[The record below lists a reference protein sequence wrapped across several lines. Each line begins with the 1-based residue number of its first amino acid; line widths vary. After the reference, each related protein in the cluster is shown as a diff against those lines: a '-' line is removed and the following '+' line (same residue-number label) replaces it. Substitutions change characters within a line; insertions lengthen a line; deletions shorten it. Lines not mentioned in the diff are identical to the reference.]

1 MAKGK
6 QLDATLTIHG
16 DVDQTL
22 QGSLTEVQ
30 KKLADLNKTAKR
42 SEGFTVLKGAMANL
56 AADGFQ
62 ALVSGAAQAVQSLAS
77 LADETRELRQDLAS
91 LETAYQQN
99 NFSADQASDTARSLF
114 AAFGESDRAVE
125 AANNIA
131 RMAQSQ
137 KDLDD
142 WTRISTGAWATF
154 QDALPVENLAEAA
167 GETAKTGTVVGGLAD
182 ALNWSSEASQ
192 MFAQYMGGDVVTAE
206 DAFNKALSECS
217 TEQERQQLI
226 TDTLLSLYGDAADQY
241 EVTAGSLIEANEA
254 TWDAHEA
261 QARLGE
267 ILEPLTTTW
276 TQLKTTLLDG
286 AAPALQTVAEK
297 AQAALQWLGE
307 HPAILQGIITAAGV
321 LGGVLTVAATAMVAV
336 GAASAIASAGLWPI
350 IGVAALVA
358 AGIAAIIAV
367 GTWLVS
373 NWDNI
378 KAKAEELRVW
388 LAEKWEAIK
397 TGISTAAQGVVTGV
411 QNAWADLKGLASSL
425 WDGFASTLK
434 GIWDS
439 IVGKASSFASSVKD
453 AISSKWQGLKDVL
466 TSPFSSL
473 SGLID
478 SLSGKLGSLVNK
490 ASSTASS
497 IRSRL
502 PAFASGGF
510 TNGPSIAGEAGTE
523 AVISFDPRYRADNLR
538 YWQQAGSLLGVDY
551 DSLSLG
557 IGGYSS
563 TTDVGGITFAPNITV
578 TGNAQKQDIIDAIR
592 ETYPEFMDLIDEVLA
607 DREVGAY
614 A

>member
-182 ALNWSSEASQ
+182 ALNWSSEAAD
-192 MFAQYMGGDVVTAE
+192 MFSKYMGGDVVTAE
-206 DAFNKALSECS
+206 DAFNVALSECS

-226 TDTLLSLYGDAADQY
+226 TETLLALYGDAADQY

-254 TWDAHEA
+254 TWDAQEA

-276 TQLKTTLLDG
+276 TQLKTTLLEG

-307 HPAILQGIITAAGV
+307 HPAVLQGIITAAGV

-373 NWDNI
+373 NWDTI
-378 KAKAEELRVW
+378 KAKATELKDW
-388 LAEKWEAIK
+388 LAATWETIK
-397 TGISTAAQGVVTGV
+397 TVVSTAAHGVVTGV

-425 WDGFASTLK
+425 WGAFKDQITS
-434 GIWDS
+434 IWDS
-439 IVGKASSFASSVKD
+439 IVDKASSFASGVVD
-453 AISSKWQGLKDVL
+453 AIKGAWSGLSSVL
-466 TSPFSSL
+466 TAPFSGL

-478 SLSGKLGSLVNK
+478 TLSSKLGRLIGK

-538 YWQQAGSLLGVDY
+538 YWEQAGNLLGVDY

-557 IGGYSS
+557 TGGYNAS
-563 TTDVGGITFAPNITV
+563 TNVGGVTFAPNITIN
-578 TGNAQKQDIIDAIR
+578 GDAKKQDIIDAIR
-592 ETYPEFMDLIDEVLA
+592 ATYPEFMDLLEEALS
-607 DREVGAY
+607 DRKVGAY
-614 A
+614 V

>member
-42 SEGFTVLKGAMANL
+42 AEGFTVLKGAMANL

-182 ALNWSSEASQ
+182 ALNWSSEASK
-192 MFAQYMGGDVVTAE
+192 MFAKYMGGDVVTAE
-206 DAFNKALSECS
+206 EAFNVALSECS

-226 TDTLLSLYGDAADQY
+226 TETLLALYGDAADQY
-241 EVTAGSLIEANEA
+241 GVTAESLIEANEA
-254 TWDAHEA
+254 TWDAQEA

-267 ILEPLTTTW
+267 ILEPLNTEW
-276 TQLKTTLLDG
+276 TKLKTALLEG
-286 AAPALQTVAEK
+286 AAPALQDVAEK

-307 HPAILQGIITAAGV
+307 HPAVLQAIVTAAGV

-358 AGIAAIIAV
+358 AGIGAIIAIGV
-367 GTWLVS
+367 ALVS
-373 NWDNI
+373 NWDTI
-378 KAKAEELRVW
+378 KAKATELKDW
-388 LAEKWEAIK
+388 LASTWENIK
-397 TGISTAAQGVVTGV
+397 TVVSTAAQGVVTGV
-411 QNAWADLKGLASSL
+411 QNAWSDLKGVASSL
-425 WDGFASTLK
+425 WGGFKDKITS
-434 GIWDS
+434 IWDS
-439 IVGKASSFASSVKD
+439 LVDKASSFASGVVS
-453 AISSKWQGLKDVL
+453 AIQNTWSGLTSIL

-478 SLSGKLGSLVNK
+478 TLSSKLGGLISK

-497 IRSRL
+497 IRSHL
-502 PAFASGGF
+502 PTFATGGF
-510 TNGPSIAGEAGTE
+510 TRGPSIAGEAGTE

-538 YWQQAGSLLGVDY
+538 YWEQAGNLLGVDY

-557 IGGYSS
+557 TGGYSAS
-563 TTDVGGITFAPNITV
+563 TNAGGVTFAPNITIN
-578 TGNAQKQDIIDAIR
+578 GDAKKQDIIDAIR
-592 ETYPEFMDLIDEVLA
+592 ATYPEFMDLLEEALS
-607 DREVGAY
+607 DRKVGAY

>member
-154 QDALPVENLAEAA
+154 QDALPVENLAGAA

-182 ALNWSSEASQ
+182 ALNWSSEAAD
-192 MFAQYMGGDVVTAE
+192 MFSKYMGGDVVTAE
-206 DAFNKALSECS
+206 DAFNVALSECS

-226 TDTLLSLYGDAADQY
+226 TETLLALYGDAADQY

-254 TWDAHEA
+254 TWDAQEA

-276 TQLKTTLLDG
+276 TQLKTTLLEG

-307 HPAILQGIITAAGV
+307 HPAVLQGIITAAGV

-373 NWDNI
+373 NWDTI
-378 KAKAEELRVW
+378 KAKATELKDW
-388 LAEKWEAIK
+388 LAATWETIK
-397 TGISTAAQGVVTGV
+397 TVVSTAAHGVVTGV

-425 WDGFASTLK
+425 WGAFKDQITS
-434 GIWDS
+434 IWDS
-439 IVGKASSFASSVKD
+439 IVDKASSFASGVVD
-453 AISSKWQGLKDVL
+453 AIKGAWSGLSSVL
-466 TSPFSSL
+466 TAPFSGL

-478 SLSGKLGSLVNK
+478 TLSSKLGRLIGK

-538 YWQQAGSLLGVDY
+538 YWEQAGNLLGVDY

-557 IGGYSS
+557 TGGYNAS
-563 TTDVGGITFAPNITV
+563 TNVGGVTFAPNITIN
-578 TGNAQKQDIIDAIR
+578 GDAKKQDIIDAIR
-592 ETYPEFMDLIDEVLA
+592 ATYPEFMDLLEEALS
-607 DREVGAY
+607 DRKVGAY
-614 A
+614 V